1 MMGDQRTRDDARCN
15 AALAALTKGDK
26 GGLDVIY
33 HTYGRMILSAAYQI
47 VGTTEDA
54 EDVLQDVLLRI
65 GENPSRYTPDS
76 NPRAWVMAI
85 TRNVA
90 LNLVKKRGRDLPLE
104 KVASGEISRLSREGV
119 EESAILQVALAS
131 LSEEERLIVNLK
143 TYAGLSH
150 KEIASVF
157 GISEDSAQ
165 KRYQRAIEKLRK
177 YFL

>member
-15 AALAALTKGDK
+15 DALAALTKGDK
-26 GGLDVIY
+26 SGLDVIY
-33 HTYGRMILSAAYQI
+33 RTYGRMILSAAYQI

-65 GENPSRYTPDS
+65 GENSSRYTPDS

-104 KVASGEISRLSREGV
+104 EVASGEISRLSREGV

-157 GISEDSAQ
+157 EISEDSAQ